1 MLENGI
7 INMKII
13 YNKIIPWQGFKAINL
28 FGILFVRSKLLKEK
42 DINHEA
48 IHSEQMKE
56 LLWIP
61 FYIWYLIEF
70 MIKLWIFLDGS
81 KAYKSISFEKEA
93 YKYENDL
100 TYLDHRKRYN
110 WIKYVFKK

>member
-1 MLENGI
+1 
-7 INMKII
+7 MKII

-28 FGILFVRSKLLKEK
+28 FGFLFVRSNLLKDR

-70 MIKLWIFLDGS
+70 MIKLWWFLDGS
-81 KAYKSISFEKEA
+81 KAYKRVSFEVEA
-93 YKYENDL
+93 YMHQDDL
-100 TYLDHRKRYN
+100 DYLKNRKRYN
-110 WIKYVFKK
+110 WIKYVFKKG